1 MTQSI
6 IALLTDF
13 GSRDP
18 YVGVMKG
25 VILARCPTAQ
35 LVDLTHKIAA
45 QNIRQAAYLLGT
57 AYRYFPPETIFLVV
71 VDPGVGTQRR
81 ALAIRSLHGSF
92 VAPDNGVLS
101 AVLEREAIG
110 AAVELSVPVGSS
122 HTFHGRDVFA
132 PAAGLLASGVEI
144 ETLGQ
149 VIDPRTLVRLPVATF
164 RREDREWRGEVIHCD
179 HFGNLITS
187 IGAFRWQG
195 DSLLMDDDGDQP
207 LVIDPRAVEVQ
218 IAETQVR
225 GIRRTYGEAD
235 PDALLALISSDGSL
249 EIAVNGG
256 SAADRLDVKIGG
268 VITLLFPDQEHH
280 G

>member
-1 MTQSI
+1 M
-6 IALLTDF
+6 LTDF

-25 VILARCPTAQ
+25 VILVYCPTAQ
-35 LVDLTHKIAA
+35 LVDLTHEVAP
-45 QNIRQAAYLLGT
+45 QNIRQAAYLLGS
-57 AYRYFPPETIFLVV
+57 AYRYFPAETIFVVV

-81 ALAIRSLHGSF
+81 AVVIRSSHGSF

-101 AVLEREAIG
+101 AVLERESIS
-110 AAVELSVPVGSS
+110 AAVALAVPAESS
-122 HTFHGRDVFA
+122 STFHGRDVFA

-144 ETLGQ
+144 GALGQ
-149 VIDPRTLVRLPVATF
+149 AIDPQTLIPLPVATF
-164 RREDREWRGEVIHCD
+164 SREDRRWRGEVIHCD

-187 IGAFRWQG
+187 IGTFRWQG
-195 DSLLMDDDGDQP
+195 DSLLLDDGGEQP
-207 LVIDPRAVEVQ
+207 LIIDPRGIEVE
-218 IAETQVR
+218 IAGR
-225 GIRRTYGEAD
+225 RIGGIRRTYGEAD
-235 PDALLALISSDGSL
+235 PDALLALISSDGML

-256 SAADRLDVKIGG
+256 SAADRLDVKIGA